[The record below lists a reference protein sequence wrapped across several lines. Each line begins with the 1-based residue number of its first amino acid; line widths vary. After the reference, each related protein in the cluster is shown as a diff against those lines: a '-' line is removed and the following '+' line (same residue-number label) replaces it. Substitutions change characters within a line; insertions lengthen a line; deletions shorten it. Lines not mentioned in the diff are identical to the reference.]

1 MRESGECEI
10 TPSTDV
16 KYPQGSI
23 TSPHNQWLLIGVEPG
38 DMGVP
43 CALMVRVA
51 GGGSSSCWGVSG
63 AAPAAGVFFGAT
75 QSALNSWV
83 SGSPSGAAVTQGWLQ
98 LTLVPTRRDISKPR
112 TQFPV
117 RLAVP
122 LRTEPCVQLLG

>member
-38 DMGVP
+38 DMGIP

-51 GGGSSSCWGVSG
+51 GGGSSSCWGVLEGSPICSEQLG
-63 AAPAAGVFFGAT
+63 EWGRVC
-75 QSALNSWV
+75 
-83 SGSPSGAAVTQGWLQ
+83 GSPSGAAVTQGWLQ
-98 LTLVPTRRDISKPR
+98 LTLVPPRRDISKPS

-122 LRTEPCVQLLG
+122 LRTEPCMQLLG